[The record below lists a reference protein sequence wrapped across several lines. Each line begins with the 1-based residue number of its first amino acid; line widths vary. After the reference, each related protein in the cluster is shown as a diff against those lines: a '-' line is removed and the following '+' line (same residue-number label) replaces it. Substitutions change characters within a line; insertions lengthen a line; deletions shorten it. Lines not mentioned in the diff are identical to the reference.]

1 MIPESSSV
9 GLGNFIFSCKQKNG
23 QVAILARII
32 YGLHLLNL
40 LLGEFERKNAP
51 RFTLNQR

>member
-1 MIPESSSV
+1 MTPESNSV
-9 GLGNFIFSCKQKNG
+9 GLGNFIFFYKQKNG
-23 QVAILARII
+23 QAAILARII